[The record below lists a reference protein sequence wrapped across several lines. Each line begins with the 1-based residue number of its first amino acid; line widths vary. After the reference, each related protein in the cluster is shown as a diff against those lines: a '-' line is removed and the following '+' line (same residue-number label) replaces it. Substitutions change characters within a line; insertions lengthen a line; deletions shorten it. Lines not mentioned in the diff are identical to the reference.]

1 MMIKTLL
8 PLALVLP
15 AILSPLG
22 VQAQSVP
29 ITVGMN
35 YAVARQRLIQAG
47 WQPLIPGG
55 ARALWSYG
63 SQDYMNQ
70 QMMLAGAFRRQKWFE
85 TLGCAPTG
93 LGTCQHQFFDLNGRG
108 LIVET
113 GSGGYGP
120 VPDVTKFYYGDGT
133 KN

>member
-1 MMIKTLL
+1 MKSLL
-8 PLALVLP
+8 PLAIALP
-15 AILSPLG
+15 AILFSLTVSAEP
-22 VQAQSVP
+22 VP

-35 YAVARQRLIQAG
+35 YGVARQRLIQAG

-55 ARALWSYG
+55 ARALWSHG
-63 SQDYMNQ
+63 SQDYMKQ

-93 LGTCQHQFFDLNGRG
+93 LGTCMHQFFDINGRG

-113 GSGGYGP
+113 GSGGYGRI
-120 VPDVTKFYYGDGT
+120 PDVTKFYYRDRT
-133 KN
+133 K

>member
-1 MMIKTLL
+1 MNIKSLL
-8 PLALVLP
+8 HVAVALPVLF
-15 AILSPLG
+15 SPMS

-35 YAVARQRLIQAG
+35 YGLARQQLIQAG
-47 WQPLIPGG
+47 WQPLMPGG
-55 ARALWSYG
+55 ARALWSHG

-70 QMMLAGAFRRQKWFE
+70 QMMLAAAFRQRGWYE

-93 LGTCQHQFFDLNGRG
+93 LGTCQHQFFDINGRG

-113 GSGGYGP
+113 GSGGYRTLP
-120 VPDVTKFYYGDGT
+120 NVTRFYFKDGT

>member
-1 MMIKTLL
+1 MIKSLL
-8 PLALVLP
+8 PLALALP
-15 AILSPLG
+15 AIFSQLT

-35 YAVARQRLIQAG
+35 YGVARQRLIQAG
-47 WQPLIPGG
+47 WQPLMPGG
-55 ARALWSYG
+55 ARALWSE
-63 SQDYMNQ
+63 SVNEDYMNQ

-113 GSGGYGP
+113 GSGGYGDI
-120 VPDVTKFYYGDGT
+120 PDVTKFYYKDGT
-133 KN
+133 K

>member
-8 PLALVLP
+8 PLALALP
-15 AILSPLG
+15 SILSPLP

-35 YAVARQRLIQAG
+35 YGVARQRLIQAG
-47 WQPLIPGG
+47 WQPLTPGG

-63 SQDYMNQ
+63 SQDYMDQ

-93 LGTCQHQFFDLNGRG
+93 LGTCQHQFFDINGRG

-113 GSGGYGP
+113 GSGGYGSI
-120 VPDVTKFYYGDGT
+120 PDVTKFYLKDGT
-133 KN
+133 K